1 MSMSKAK
8 AENRAL
14 PRRFYKQAGVAEAET
29 GGYGVLLDGRP
40 VKTPAKNALLAPS
53 ETLAN
58 AMANE
63 WENQVEHIDPFT
75 MPLTRLMHVA
85 IDRMARARNGA
96 AAEIARYA
104 STDLLCYRADDAK
117 LAEKQ
122 ARIWDRYL
130 DWSKTALDAPLTATH
145 ALTPIAQPEASL
157 KALESRALALDDL
170 RLTGLVSA
178 APILTSAVLAFAL
191 LEEEADAR
199 TLWAAS
205 RLEEDHQIER
215 WGDDPEALLAAANRK
230 RDLLACEVLFRTLDR
245 DGL

>member
-8 AENRAL
+8 AENREL

-40 VKTPAKNALLAPS
+40 VKTPGKNALVAPAQ
-53 ETLAN
+53 ELAN

-63 WENQVEHIDPFT
+63 WENQGERIDPFT

-85 IDRMARARNGA
+85 IDRMAAAREGA

-104 STDLLCYRADDAK
+104 STDLVCYRADDAR

-122 ARIWDRYL
+122 AAVWDRYL
-130 DWSKTALDAPLTATH
+130 HWSKTALDAPLTATQS
-145 ALTPIAQPEASL
+145 LTPIAQPEASL
-157 KALESRALALDDL
+157 KALEGRALALDDL

-191 LEEEADAR
+191 LEEEADAQ
-199 TLWAAS
+199 TAWAAS

-215 WGDDPEALLAAANRK
+215 WGEDSEAALAAANKK

-245 DGL
+245 AST